1 VTTCVV
7 NQCCGYWVL
16 SNALAFVIKLYVK
29 FSKEILELQAKIYD
43 AIEEMDMHMMV
54 KHLDANM

>member
-1 VTTCVV
+1 
-7 NQCCGYWVL
+7 
-16 SNALAFVIKLYVK
+16 VK